1 MANLIVASTR
11 KSSGKTAIILGLART
26 LKKSAGYIKP
36 LGDRLLYKKKR
47 LWDYDAAVVLSALGS
62 TALAEEVTIGFER
75 AKLRYTYDEEQIAAR
90 LRELSA
96 INGEGRELL
105 FVECGMDLMHGTSV
119 HLDALSVAR
128 NLGGRLLL
136 VAGGGR
142 DDAIID
148 DVAFVKKH
156 VDSTGVDIAGVIAN
170 KVMDPE
176 DFRMTQAEEFRQLGV
191 PLLGVV
197 PMRPELGRVSVRFLA
212 DCLFARVISG
222 EGNLDQQVHHI
233 FVGAMSADAALRDPS
248 FRKDHKLIITS
259 GDRSDMILA
268 ALETDTAGIVLANNL
283 LPPANIVSRAAE
295 RNVPILLV
303 PTDTFQAAKQV
314 DDLETLITREDKAK
328 FTLLEELVS
337 ENVALDKIL

>member
-1 MANLIVASTR
+1 MANLVVASTR
-11 KSSGKTAIILGLART
+11 KSSGKTAMILGLARA
-26 LKKSAGYIKP
+26 LGKSAGYIKP

-62 TALAEEVTIGFER
+62 NALAEEVTIGFER
-75 AKLRYTYDEEQIAAR
+75 SKLRYMYDEEQISVR
-90 LRELSA
+90 LKELSSLG
-96 INGEGRELL
+96 GEGRSLL
-105 FVECGMDLMHGTSV
+105 FVECGSDLMHGSSV

-128 NLGGRLLL
+128 CVGGKLLL

-142 DDAIID
+142 DDAIVD
-148 DVAFVKKH
+148 DVAFVKRS
-156 VDSTGVDIAGVIAN
+156 VDTSGVEIAGVIAN
-170 KVMDPE
+170 KVMDPD
-176 DFRMTQAEEFRQLGV
+176 DFRMTQAQELKQLGV

-197 PMRPELGRVSVRFLA
+197 PMRPELGRASVRFLA

-248 FRKDHKLIITS
+248 FRKENKLIITS

-268 ALETDTAGIVLANNL
+268 ALETSTAGIVLANNL

-314 DDLETLITREDKAK
+314 DDLETLITREDREKLA
-328 FTLLEELVS
+328 LLEELVRD
-337 ENVALDKIL
+337 NVAVDKIL